1 MAFMAAHGYEKERFE
16 SPVSKRFHCSYCMH
30 VFKDPVMCR
39 RNQHSFCRGCITRH
53 LENQRRCPVCKDELT
68 LETLTDPPRI
78 LTECLSE
85 LKIRCEFYERGCR
98 EIIAL
103 QGLERHVELCG
114 YAAANCSNEGCELE
128 VNKRDLIHHEFVE
141 CEHRKLRCHNCERLS
156 KDVDELKQ
164 SLKAVSCK
172 VNGMEKQ
179 LDTTCKNLYAA
190 VEIKLDSFLKN
201 FDFKVKEQQK
211 NMDCTLQALKRSS
224 NSVEDNLKE
233 LEKVVESLPKK
244 SRVESD
250 DDEAGSDTTTS
261 DNDTEYFS
269 QIF

>member
-1 MAFMAAHGYEKERFE
+1 MAAHGYEKERFE
-16 SPVSKRFHCSYCMH
+16 TPVSKRFHCSYCLH

-39 RNQHSFCRGCITRH
+39 RNQHTFCRGCITSH
-53 LENQRRCPVCKDELT
+53 LENQRRCPVCNDELT

-85 LKIRCEFYERGCR
+85 LKIRCEFYERGCH
-98 EIIAL
+98 EISAL

-114 YAAANCSNEGCELE
+114 YAVAKCSNEGCDVE

-156 KDVDELKQ
+156 KDVDELKR
-164 SLKAVSCK
+164 SFIAVSRD
-172 VNGMEKQ
+172 MEKQ

-201 FDFKVKEQQK
+201 FDFKMKEQQK
-211 NMDCTLQALKRSS
+211 NMDCTLKALKRNN

-233 LEKVVESLPKK
+233 LEKIVETLPKK

-250 DDEAGSDTTTS
+250 DDDAGSDTTTS
-261 DNDTEYFS
+261 DFNAEDYS